1 MASKKKSGAAAPSA
15 RGRTAKAAAKKVV
28 RAVKKAAA
36 TVSQGAA
43 AKKKAGAKK
52 KTAPKPK
59 AKKVAAKKKPVAKK
73 VAAKKRTLKKAA
85 PKMAAVKKAAPKR
98 GTPKKVAAKKA
109 APKKAAP
116 KKAAPKKAAPK
127 KAAPKKAAPKKAA
140 PKKAGPKNVAP
151 KKAGAK
157 NVPPKKPAAK
167 KVATK
172 KVAPK
177 KAASKKVTAKKRA
190 AKKVAAKK
198 KTAAKKPAART
209 TGPRTSRRKWQDPPV
224 VPPGAI
230 PGLSEEDQIR
240 SAKYLPRELPKRL
253 FEEERFL
260 FPESYGV
267 NRVRLLVRDPEWVFA
282 YWDVSAETMKGLA
295 RSLGER
301 AFKLSRL
308 TLRVLDPVSGG
319 TSDILLPSGS
329 RWWYIRTDAARRTYR
344 AEIGVTLPS
353 GEFRR
358 LAESNAVV
366 TPRVGPSR
374 ERARRRLSYAGAGDL
389 PLEEATAAGKADR
402 KAGLASEPW
411 TGTGEAADSGERGGA
426 SEKFRP
432 ARPGDEARPGASD
445 AFRPGA
451 SDTHRR

>member
-1 MASKKKSGAAAPSA
+1 MASKSKSGVAAPSA
-15 RGRTAKAAAKKVV
+15 RGRTLKTAVKKAVK
-28 RAVKKAAA
+28 AVKKAAA
-36 TVSQGAA
+36 KASRSAAAGKKAAVKTAA
-43 AKKKAGAKK
+43 AKATKKPALKKTTKKAA
-52 KTAPKPK
+52 A
-59 AKKVAAKKKPVAKK
+59 AKVAAKK
-73 VAAKKRTLKKAA
+73 
-85 PKMAAVKKAAPKR
+85 
-98 GTPKKVAAKKA
+98 GT
-109 APKKAAP
+109 
-116 KKAAPKKAAPK
+116 
-127 KAAPKKAAPKKAA
+127 
-140 PKKAGPKNVAP
+140 
-151 KKAGAK
+151 
-157 NVPPKKPAAK
+157 
-167 KVATK
+167 AT

-177 KAASKKVTAKKRA
+177 KATAQKPAARKTTKKAAAQAAKKPAVEKTAKKAA
-190 AKKVAAKK
+190 AKKGTPRKAPAKQAAVKKATAKKTTGRKVAPKEPATK
-198 KTAAKKPAART
+198 KTAARKKSAART
-209 TGPRTSRRKWQDPPV
+209 TGPRTSRRRWREAPV

-319 TSDILLPSGS
+319 TTDILLPSGS

-389 PLEEATAAGKADR
+389 PPEEAAAAGKADR
-402 KAGLASEPW
+402 GAGLASEPW
-411 TGTGEAADSGERGGA
+411 TGEGQTAEPGEHGGA
-426 SEKFRP
+426 SESFRP
-432 ARPGDEARPGASD
+432 ARPGGDARPGASD

-451 SDTHRR
+451 SDTYRR

>member
-1 MASKKKSGAAAPSA
+1 MASKKKGGAVAPSA
-15 RGRTAKAAAKKVV
+15 RGRRSKTAAKKAVKAVKKAAAKARRSAAGKKKAAQKAKVTKATKKPAVKKTTKRAAARKVAAKKRALKKAAPKKGTPRKAAAKKVP
-28 RAVKKAAA
+28 AKKTATKKAA
-36 TVSQGAA
+36 
-43 AKKKAGAKK
+43 
-52 KTAPKPK
+52 
-59 AKKVAAKKKPVAKK
+59 AKKVAARKATARKAGARKVALKKG
-73 VAAKKRTLKKAA
+73 AAKKATAKKAT
-85 PKMAAVKKAAPKR
+85 PKKAAPKR
-98 GTPKKVAAKKA
+98 A
-109 APKKAAP
+109 
-116 KKAAPKKAAPK
+116 
-127 KAAPKKAAPKKAA
+127 
-140 PKKAGPKNVAP
+140 
-151 KKAGAK
+151 
-157 NVPPKKPAAK
+157 
-167 KVATK
+167 
-172 KVAPK
+172 
-177 KAASKKVTAKKRA
+177 
-190 AKKVAAKK
+190 
-198 KTAAKKPAART
+198 AAKKPPARKKSAART
-209 TGPRTSRRKWQDPPV
+209 TGPRTSRRRWRESPV

-319 TSDILLPSGS
+319 SSDILLPSGS

-389 PLEEATAAGKADR
+389 PLEETSAAGKADR
-402 KAGLASEPW
+402 EAGLASEPW
-411 TGTGEAADSGERGGA
+411 TGAGDASGSGGHGGA
-426 SEKFRP
+426 SDSFRP
-432 ARPGDEARPGASD
+432 TRPGGKSRPGASD
-445 AFRPGA
+445 TFRPGA